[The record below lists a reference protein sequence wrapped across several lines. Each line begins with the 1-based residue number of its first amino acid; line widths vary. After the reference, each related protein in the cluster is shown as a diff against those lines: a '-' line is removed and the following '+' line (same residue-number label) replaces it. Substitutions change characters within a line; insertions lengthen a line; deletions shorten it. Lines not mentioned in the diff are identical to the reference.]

1 MGAEENDVEDS
12 LNVEIVS
19 SGKRDSG
26 KEKT

>member
-19 SGKRDSG
+19 NGKRDRG